1 MTDASTGDQ
10 PNAEPS
16 APDAEPLRPRHHP
29 IDERFSFANER
40 TFLAWNRT
48 SLALITA
55 GLAVT
60 QLLPPFDVPGGR
72 RIIGLPLIA
81 AGTLV
86 AGASYFQ
93 WQRNEQAMTRGDE
106 LPDSILPL
114 IVAVV
119 VGVAAA
125 IAFVLAAFSGS
136 S

>member
-1 MTDASTGDQ
+1 MPDQTGD
-10 PNAEPS
+10 PS
-16 APDAEPLRPRHHP
+16 PSPDENGGAEPLRPRHHP

-93 WQRNEQAMTRGDE
+93 WQRNERAMTNGEE

-114 IVAVV
+114 IIAVV
-119 VGVAAA
+119 VGVCAAV
-125 IAFVLAAFSGS
+125 AFVLAAFAGTP
-136 S
+136 